1 MKPPIFDFVSPGSL
15 QEALSLLAAGDGEAK
30 LVAGGQSLVPM
41 LNFRLLNPALLI
53 DVSRLAEL
61 REIKED
67 ADYLSI
73 GAATRHHELEMSP
86 VIATHFPVLSAAMR
100 HVAHLAIRN
109 KGTIG
114 GSLCHGD
121 PAAELPMMIQL
132 LDAQLIVQGPEGAR
146 TIKAGDFYLG
156 ALTPDIAENEIL
168 VEVRMP
174 YLGLNTGWGF
184 EEFARKSGDFAL
196 AGTAALIKSE
206 DGLVTE
212 ARISLMGVDET
223 PLRAMAAEELLIGK
237 ALDPAL
243 VEQVCKS
250 AQDLVNPNSDLH
262 ASADYRRH
270 LVGALTGRALDAA
283 WRRATGGVDA

>member
-15 QEALSLLAAGDGEAK
+15 QEALALLAAGDGDAK

-41 LNFRLLNPALLI
+41 LNFRLLNPSLLI

-61 REIKED
+61 REIRED
-67 ADYLSI
+67 ADYLGI

-86 VIATHFPVLSAAMR
+86 VVTKHFPVLSAAMR

-121 PAAELPMMIQL
+121 PAAELPMMIRL
-132 LDAQLIVQGPEGAR
+132 LDARLVVQGPEGERIVEA
-146 TIKAGDFYLG
+146 ADFYLA

-168 VEVRMP
+168 VDVRLP
-174 YLGLNTGWGF
+174 YLSPNTGWGF

-196 AGTAALIKSE
+196 AGAAALIKAD
-206 DGLVTE
+206 DGRITE

-223 PLRAMAAEELLIGK
+223 PLRAAEAEEMLVGN
-237 ALDPAL
+237 ALEPAL
-243 VEQVCKS
+243 GEQVCKS

-270 LVGALTGRALDAA
+270 LIGAMTGRALDAA
-283 WRRATGGVDA
+283 WRQATGDAYA

>member
-15 QEALSLLAAGDGEAK
+15 QEALSLLAAGNGEAK

-41 LNFRLLNPALLI
+41 LNFRLLNPSMLI

-61 REIKED
+61 RDITEQ
-67 ADYLSI
+67 ADFLSI
-73 GAATRHHELEMSP
+73 GAATRHHELEMSS
-86 VIATHFPVLSAAMR
+86 VIAKHFPVLSAAMR

-121 PAAELPMMIQL
+121 PAAELPMIIQL
-132 LDAQLIVQGPEGAR
+132 LDARLIVQGPDSER

-168 VEVRMP
+168 VEVRLP
-174 YLGLNTGWGF
+174 YLASQTGWGF

-196 AGTAALIKSE
+196 AGAAALIKADNGRIS
-206 DGLVTE
+206 D
-212 ARISLMGVDET
+212 ARISLMGGDEI
-223 PLRAMAAEELLIGK
+223 PLRATEAEEMLVGK
-237 ALDPAL
+237 ALEPAL
-243 VEQVCKS
+243 AEQVCDS
-250 AQDLVNPNSDLH
+250 VQDLVTPNSDLH

-270 LVGALTGRALDAA
+270 LIGTMTGRALDAA
-283 WRRATGGVDA
+283 WRHATGDIDA